1 MLPTGAIASAAYFI
15 LQVVWNWGWACAA
28 ASAVLRKHGHN
39 HLEETSEPE
48 FNEPVSYVD
57 S

>member
-1 MLPTGAIASAAYFI
+1 MLPTGAVASAAYFI
-15 LQVVWNWGWACAA
+15 RQVVWNWGWACAA

-48 FNEPVSYVD
+48 FTEPVSYVD